1 MLFNII
7 KKIAWKICIPII
19 LFLCSVNF
27 YKCLKPS
34 VSFRLVLEHHLRKL
48 TSFYRCVLQGKGSIL
63 SQSSSWQQLKF
74 KIWLV
79 WYAGSTPMKGGNQ
92 SLSKE
97 VWTIQY
103 KYVRAC
109 VSYLFTIYNTV
120 ESFLCWGREGGGWRR
135 QCSWIAIK
143 I

>member
-48 TSFYRCVLQGKGSIL
+48 TSFYRCVHQGKGSIL

-79 WYAGSTPMKGGNQ
+79 WYAGSTPMKGENQ

-109 VSYLFTIYNTV
+109 VRYLFTIYNTV
-120 ESFLCWGREGGGWRR
+120 ESFLCWGRGVGWRR
-135 QCSWIAIK
+135 QCSGIAIK